1 MPENIP
7 IRLLFDNYFTL
18 FRLINHLNENNLFVT
33 GKVRSNRIDKYPLH
47 DIDKMEKKSIGET
60 DYILDNDSNII
71 SVKWNDNSVVTLLS
85 SCHGV
90 EPVKEA
96 KRWSDAQKKH
106 ILIPQP
112 FIVN

>member
-1 MPENIP
+1 M
-7 IRLLFDNYFTL
+7 TL
-18 FRLINHLNENNLFVT
+18 TKL
-33 GKVRSNRIDKYPLH
+33 KKKY
-47 DIDKMEKKSIGET
+47 IGET

-85 SCHGV
+85 SCHEV

-96 KRWSDAQKKH
+96 KRWSYAQKKH